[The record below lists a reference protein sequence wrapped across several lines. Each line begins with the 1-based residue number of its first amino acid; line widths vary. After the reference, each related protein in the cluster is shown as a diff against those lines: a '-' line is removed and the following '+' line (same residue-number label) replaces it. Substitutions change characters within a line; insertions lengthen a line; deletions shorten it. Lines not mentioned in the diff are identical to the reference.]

1 LITGTAWHP
10 GRCPFYGTAAF
21 YFPASPEKEV
31 QMNVKLYV
39 GNLPKTITQLEL
51 TTMFTR
57 AGEVIVTDLITER
70 NSSESKGFA
79 FVTMSTQ
86 SEAEKAIHM
95 FNAYSLNKQELKVNM
110 AKLPYRL

>member
-1 LITGTAWHP
+1 
-10 GRCPFYGTAAF
+10 
-21 YFPASPEKEV
+21 
-31 QMNVKLYV
+31 MNVKLYV
-39 GNLPKTITQLEL
+39 DNIPKAITRQEL

-70 NSSESKGFA
+70 NNSVSKGFA
-79 FVTMSTQ
+79 FITMRTQ

-95 FNAYSLNKQELKVNM
+95 FNAYSLNQQELRVSM